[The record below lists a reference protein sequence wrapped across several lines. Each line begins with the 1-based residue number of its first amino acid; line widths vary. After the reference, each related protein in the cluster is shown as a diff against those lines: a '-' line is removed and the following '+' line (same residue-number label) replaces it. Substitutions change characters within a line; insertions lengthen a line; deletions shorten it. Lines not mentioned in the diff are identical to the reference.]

1 MIWNLMEKQ
10 FFGLPIE
17 KENQIGTLEN
27 LLKLLPKSDS
37 INPAVTARVLKGYDD
52 IFYTMIP
59 EALEKYDYNTHVYW
73 PSSPAGGWK
82 KPITSR
88 VPQSG
93 DLHFYIAVLNLPFSA
108 YLSTR
113 SHFFSEHGFQA
124 WPDKK
129 VVEQFTATAD
139 RKVNSPIMQAHNK
152 ALGGNGILDKYI
164 AMYYHTP
171 KDFDSYLYISQVL
184 QAEGMKLA
192 LETHRR
198 WMPYTMGTLYWQLND
213 VWPVASWSSLD
224 YQNNPKALEFIV
236 KKAFSEVIVVPSD
249 FKNDFKVNVVS
260 DSREPFKAKMEARIT
275 DFEGRELWKKSL
287 SVNMDAN
294 SSKEIYAV
302 KTEDLV
308 RNMDTTRIVFT
319 VKIMKDN
326 KLLASNLYYFSA
338 AKNLKLEKPVISK
351 TISATDQGFLVTL
364 SADKL
369 VKDLYLSTDVKGE
382 FSDNYFDLLPGE
394 KVTVKFNTKEKIENF
409 ESKLKLVSVVDTY

>member
-1 MIWNLMEKQ
+1 
-10 FFGLPIE
+10 
-17 KENQIGTLEN
+17 
-27 LLKLLPKSDS
+27 
-37 INPAVTARVLKGYDD
+37 
-52 IFYTMIP
+52 
-59 EALEKYDYNTHVYW
+59 
-73 PSSPAGGWK
+73 
-82 KPITSR
+82 
-88 VPQSG
+88 
-93 DLHFYIAVLNLPFSA
+93 
-108 YLSTR
+108 
-113 SHFFSEHGFQA
+113 
-124 WPDKK
+124 
-129 VVEQFTATAD
+129 
-139 RKVNSPIMQAHNK
+139 
-152 ALGGNGILDKYI
+152 
-164 AMYYHTP
+164 
-171 KDFDSYLYISQVL
+171 
-184 QAEGMKLA
+184 
-192 LETHRR
+192 
-198 WMPYTMGTLYWQLND
+198 
-213 VWPVASWSSLD
+213 VASWSSLD